1 MKRQDDN
8 QMLHIILLILKILG
22 FLILGILALLLL
34 VLLFVLISP
43 AVYRLEVSGEDTL
56 ESVRGEIRFHWLF
69 HLISGQ
75 VIYGDSGFDWRL
87 RAVWK
92 HFDSESEAWEEDAGE
107 QESVQ
112 TEVALN
118 SGKREEK
125 PVQPTP
131 PRREENDRPEETH
144 TPKPEKQKKTEQ
156 KKKEKT
162 SLFEKL
168 KRFLGKIKYTFQ
180 KICDNIKSLV
190 KKKDRL
196 TAFVEDEVHRK
207 AFFRAVKEIRRL
219 LGTLRPKDADIRL
232 KFGFSDP
239 ALTGYAL
246 ALISMFWP
254 FVGEHTQ
261 IEPDFENKVFR
272 GKACVKGRIRAVHA
286 VILAWN
292 LLLDKNVR
300 TTYTHIRNFKF

>member
-1 MKRQDDN
+1 
-8 QMLHIILLILKILG
+8 MLHIILLILKILG

-34 VLLFVLISP
+34 ILLFVLISP

-56 ESVRGEIRFHWLF
+56 ESVRGEIKFHWLF
-69 HLISGQ
+69 HLISGR
-75 VIYGDSGFDWRL
+75 VTYGDSGFDWRL

-92 HFDSESEAWEEDAGE
+92 HFDSGSEAWEEDAGE
-107 QESVQ
+107 QEPVQ
-112 TEVALN
+112 PEVTLD
-118 SGKREEK
+118 SGKQEEK

-144 TPKPEKQKKTEQ
+144 TPKPKKQKKTEQ
-156 KKKEKT
+156 KKKEK
-162 SLFEKL
+162 SSPFEKL
-168 KRFLGKIKYTFQ
+168 KRFWGKIKYTFQ
-180 KICDNIKSLV
+180 KICDNIKSLI

-219 LGTLRPKDADIRL
+219 LGTLPPKDADIRL

-239 ALTGYAL
+239 ALTGYGL
-246 ALISMFWP
+246 ALISMIWP

-272 GKACVKGRIRAVHA
+272 GRACIKGRIRAVHA